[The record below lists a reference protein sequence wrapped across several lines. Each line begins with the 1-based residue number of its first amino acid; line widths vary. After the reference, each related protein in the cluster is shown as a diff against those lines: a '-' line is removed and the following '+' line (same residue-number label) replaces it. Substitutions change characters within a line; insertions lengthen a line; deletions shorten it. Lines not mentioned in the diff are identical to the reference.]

1 MNKRMQWTALAAVLA
16 VPAVQAGEA
25 RIGDTTL
32 TWGGYVKVDALASRF
47 SEGEVPQS
55 TSRDFYVPGTIPV
68 SAGGG
73 NAHTSMDLHAKETRL
88 FVKAETPVEGH
99 KLGGYIEFDFIS
111 GQINSTINGI
121 ASGGGNEIDNLV
133 GACRNCNIKK
143 NAKDLQRFLQEMGVV

>member
-25 RIGDTTL
+25 KIGDTTL

-47 SEGEVPQS
+47 SEGEVAQS

-73 NAHTSMDLHAKETRL
+73 DAHTSMSICSATTVGSPRPAAAKTRCETSHP
-88 FVKAETPVEGH
+88 TPC
-99 KLGGYIEFDFIS
+99 
-111 GQINSTINGI
+111 I
-121 ASGGGNEIDNLV
+121 AV
-133 GACRNCNIKK
+133 
-143 NAKDLQRFLQEMGVV
+143 